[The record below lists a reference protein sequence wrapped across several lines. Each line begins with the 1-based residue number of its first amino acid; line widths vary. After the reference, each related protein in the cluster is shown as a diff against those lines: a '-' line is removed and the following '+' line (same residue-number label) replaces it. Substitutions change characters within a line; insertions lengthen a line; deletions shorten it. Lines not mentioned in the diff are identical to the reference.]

1 MILVNIQ
8 KHFVFLFVL
17 VAEFYPMY
25 YSIDY
30 NIVFFAFNSWIG
42 ISHCIKM
49 RAQISSKIGEI
60 LQDESGFESLCLSFT
75 LGQLNFWF
83 MWFIRVICL
92 SNLTDLS
99 VCRGWIILLHHNH
112 QIGPHHRLRSV
123 VHHEKS
129 VNTHQVVQE

>member
-17 VAEFYPMY
+17 VAEFYPGAHMY
-25 YSIDY
+25 YNIDY

-75 LGQLNFWF
+75 LGQLNF
-83 MWFIRVICL
+83 
-92 SNLTDLS
+92 
-99 VCRGWIILLHHNH
+99 
-112 QIGPHHRLRSV
+112 
-123 VHHEKS
+123 
-129 VNTHQVVQE
+129 